1 MLKILNKTRKVSGK
15 MSVPKQIM
23 TTFFALLFGG
33 GMGIVAKFLDL
44 NKLPSFLNF
53 LNWLDLP
60 NFLGRM
66 ALWIFIA
73 VCLAVF
79 SKSPLKA
86 GINVFAFFVGMLI
99 GYYVWTS
106 VFTGHSPA
114 MPNLMR
120 WLILAVVSPF
130 LAFLV
135 WYARGRGPL
144 AIGIS
149 SVLIAVF
156 CCLAFNLNFSD
167 FRIVYFPEFI
177 LWLASIGVL
186 FKDVKQSAFSLLI
199 SIPVALSLE
208 YTGLLGIIGIG

>member
-1 MLKILNKTRKVSGK
+1 
-15 MSVPKQIM
+15 
-23 TTFFALLFGG
+23 
-33 GMGIVAKFLDL
+33 MGIVARFLDL
-44 NKLPSFLNF
+44 NRLPSFLD
-53 LNWLDLP
+53 WLDLS
-60 NFLGRM
+60 NFLGRT
-66 ALWIFIA
+66 APWIFIA

-106 VFTGHSPA
+106 VFAGFYPDI
-114 MPNLMR
+114 PYLMR

-130 LAFLV
+130 LAFLI
-135 WYARGRGPL
+135 WYARGRGAL

-149 SVLIAVF
+149 SVLIAIF
-156 CCLAFNLNFSD
+156 CCFAFNLNFAD
-167 FRIVYFPEFI
+167 FGILYFPEFI
-177 LWLASIGVL
+177 LWLASIGIL

-208 YTGLLGIIGIG
+208 YTGLLTIIGIG

>member
-44 NKLPSFLNF
+44 NRLPSF
-53 LNWLDLP
+53 LNWLDLS
-60 NFLGRM
+60 NFLGRT
-66 ALWIFIA
+66 APWIFIA

-99 GYYVWTS
+99 GYYVWTRIFAGFYPD
-106 VFTGHSPA
+106 VPY
-114 MPNLMR
+114 LMR

-135 WYARGRGPL
+135 WYARGGGPL

-149 SVLIAVF
+149 SVLIAIF

-177 LWLASIGVL
+177 LWLASIGIL
-186 FKDVKQSAFSLLI
+186 FKNVKQSAFSLLI

>member
-33 GMGIVAKFLDL
+33 AMGIVAKFLDL
-44 NKLPSFLNF
+44 NKLPSFLN
-53 LNWLDLP
+53 WLDLP
-60 NFLGRM
+60 NFLGRI
-66 ALWIFIA
+66 APWIFIA

-99 GYYVWTS
+99 GYYVWTRI
-106 VFTGHSPA
+106 FAGFYPDI
-114 MPNLMR
+114 PYLMK

-135 WYARGRGPL
+135 WYARGRGAL

-149 SVLIAVF
+149 SVLIAIF

-167 FRIVYFPEFI
+167 FRILYFPEFI
-177 LWLASIGVL
+177 LWLASIGIL

>member
-44 NKLPSFLNF
+44 NRLPSFLD
-53 LNWLDLP
+53 WLDLS
-60 NFLGRM
+60 NFLGRT
-66 ALWIFIA
+66 APWIFIA

-106 VFTGHSPA
+106 VFAGFYPDI
-114 MPNLMR
+114 PYLMR
-120 WLILAVVSPF
+120 WLIAVF
-130 LAFLV
+130 
-135 WYARGRGPL
+135 
-144 AIGIS
+144 GIS
-149 SVLIAVF
+149 DLVCKGTGCA
-156 CCLAFNLNFSD
+156 CNRNF
-167 FRIVYFPEFI
+167 FRTHSNI
-177 LWLASIGVL
+177 L
-186 FKDVKQSAFSLLI
+186 LLCI
-199 SIPVALSLE
+199 
-208 YTGLLGIIGIG
+208 

>member
-1 MLKILNKTRKVSGK
+1 

-44 NKLPSFLNF
+44 NRLPSFLD
-53 LNWLDLP
+53 WLDLS
-60 NFLGRM
+60 NFLSRT
-66 ALWIFIA
+66 APWIFIA

-106 VFTGHSPA
+106 VFAGFYPDI
-114 MPNLMR
+114 PYLMR

-130 LAFLV
+130 WHF
-135 WYARGRGPL
+135 
-144 AIGIS
+144 
-149 SVLIAVF
+149 
-156 CCLAFNLNFSD
+156 
-167 FRIVYFPEFI
+167 
-177 LWLASIGVL
+177 
-186 FKDVKQSAFSLLI
+186 
-199 SIPVALSLE
+199 
-208 YTGLLGIIGIG
+208 

>member
-33 GMGIVAKFLDL
+33 GMEIVAKFLDL
-44 NKLPSFLNF
+44 NKLPNF
-53 LNWLDLP
+53 LDWLDLP
-60 NFLGRM
+60 NFLGRT
-66 ALWIFIA
+66 APWIFIA
-73 VCLAVF
+73 MCLAVF

-99 GYYVWTS
+99 GYYVWTRIFAGFYPD
-106 VFTGHSPA
+106 VPY
-114 MPNLMR
+114 LMR

-149 SVLIAVF
+149 SVLIAIF

-177 LWLASIGVL
+177 LWLASIGIL
-186 FKDVKQSAFSLLI
+186 FKNVKQSAFSLLI

>member
-44 NKLPSFLNF
+44 NRLPSFLD
-53 LNWLDLP
+53 WLDLS
-60 NFLGRM
+60 NFLGRT
-66 ALWIFIA
+66 APWIFIA

-106 VFTGHSPA
+106 VFAGFYPDI
-114 MPNLMR
+114 PYLMR
-120 WLILAVVSPF
+120 
-130 LAFLV
+130 
-135 WYARGRGPL
+135 G
-144 AIGIS
+144 
-149 SVLIAVF
+149 
-156 CCLAFNLNFSD
+156 
-167 FRIVYFPEFI
+167 
-177 LWLASIGVL
+177 
-186 FKDVKQSAFSLLI
+186 
-199 SIPVALSLE
+199 
-208 YTGLLGIIGIG
+208 

>member
-33 GMGIVAKFLDL
+33 GMGIVAKFLDS
-44 NKLPSFLNF
+44 NRLPSFF
-53 LNWLDLP
+53 DWLDLS
-60 NFLGRM
+60 NFLGRT
-66 ALWIFIA
+66 APWIFIA

-106 VFTGHSPA
+106 VFAGFYPDI
-114 MPNLMR
+114 PYLMR

-130 LAFLV
+130 LAFLI
-135 WYARGRGPL
+135 WYARGRVRLQSEFLPY
-144 AIGIS
+144 S
-149 SVLIAVF
+149 WQYSVALH
-156 CCLAFNLNFSD
+156 
-167 FRIVYFPEFI
+167 
-177 LWLASIGVL
+177 
-186 FKDVKQSAFSLLI
+186 LI
-199 SIPVALSLE
+199 STLPISEFCISPNL
-208 YTGLLGIIGIG
+208 YFGLQASEFCSRM

>member
-1 MLKILNKTRKVSGK
+1 
-15 MSVPKQIM
+15 
-23 TTFFALLFGG
+23 
-33 GMGIVAKFLDL
+33 MGRTA
-44 NKLPSFLNF
+44 P
-53 LNWLDLP
+53 
-60 NFLGRM
+60 
-66 ALWIFIA
+66 WIFIA

-106 VFTGHSPA
+106 VFAGFYPDI
-114 MPNLMR
+114 PYLMR

-130 LAFLV
+130 LAFLI
-135 WYARGRGPL
+135 WYARGRGAL

-149 SVLIAVF
+149 SVLIAIF
-156 CCLAFNLNFSD
+156 CCFAFNLNFAD
-167 FRIVYFPEFI
+167 FRILYFPEFI
-177 LWLASIGVL
+177 LWLASIGIL

-208 YTGLLGIIGIG
+208 YTGLLTNIGIG